1 MHPEGSVT
9 RAELVRVRLYR
20 LSAIPALLTCYA
32 VVFNIGPFAPAPQQ
46 HAVAESPRQSIVA
59 AEPVARPQVSFDTL
73 FAHPQSSTAV
83 AGRSELIVQAD
94 DDVARTL
101 PQPVNRTTADGI
113 APLIPASDTGPSN
126 APMQQAT
133 IEGIWAPNASSCS
146 LRDLRDGSLATI
158 IDMEGARAGDTYC
171 AFKKQRHTSTGWRVV
186 AECANSLERWTADV
200 RLTVKDDHLVWT
212 SRRGRQIYSR
222 CAPDAVMTAAR

>member
-1 MHPEGSVT
+1 
-9 RAELVRVRLYR
+9 

-32 VVFNIGPFAPAPQQ
+32 IVFNIGPFARAPQQ
-46 HAVAESPRQSIVA
+46 NTVAESSRQSVA
-59 AEPVARPQVSFDTL
+59 PAPAAGPQVSFDTL

-83 AGRSELIVQAD
+83 AGRSEGITQAD
-94 DDVARTL
+94 DTVARTL
-101 PQPVNRTTADGI
+101 PQPVNGTTVDGI
-113 APLIPASDTGPSN
+113 VSLIPASDAGPAN
-126 APMQQAT
+126 ASMQQAT

-186 AECANSLERWTADV
+186 AECSNSLERWTTDV
-200 RLTVKDDHLVWT
+200 SLTVKDDHLVWT
-212 SRRGRQIYSR
+212 SRRGRQTYSR